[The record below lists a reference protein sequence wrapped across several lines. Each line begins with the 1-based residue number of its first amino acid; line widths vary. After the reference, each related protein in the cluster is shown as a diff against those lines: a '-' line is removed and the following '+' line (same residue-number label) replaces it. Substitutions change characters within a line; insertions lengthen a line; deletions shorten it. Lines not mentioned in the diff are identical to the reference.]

1 MRILYHHRTRA
12 TDAQRVH
19 ILEIVRAFRAAGHEV
34 RIASLVD
41 TEAAPAAPAETGEAG
56 WKAWVRRVPL
66 SAEIVQLGYNLVALP
81 WLLWTILSWR
91 PAFVYERHAIYN
103 FAGVLAARLTGR
115 PLILEVNSP
124 LALEHAE
131 DGTLTA
137 PGFAGRCERLVF
149 RLASKI
155 LVVSGPLKR
164 ILAAE
169 GVSAGKIVVMP
180 NGVDLAAFGE
190 ARDATAL
197 RERLG
202 LAGATAIGFVGW
214 FRPWHGLEMLVEA
227 FAHADLQRKG
237 AKLLLIG
244 DGPATP
250 ALRKQAAALGLDDS
264 VVFAGAV
271 PHEAIPDYLALVDIA
286 AQPAANDYC
295 CPMKV
300 IEYMAMAKPIV
311 APRQENITELLA
323 DDAEVVTFAPGDMA
337 GLAAALDR
345 LVGSRAER
353 DRLGQAARAAIDARG
368 LLWSENAAR
377 VVNLAT
383 QAGGLA
389 TSPL

>member
-41 TEAAPAAPAETGEAG
+41 TEAAPAAPAETGEAA
-56 WKAWVRRVPL
+56 WKGWVRRVPF
-66 SAEIVQLGYNLVALP
+66 SAEIIQLGYNLVALP
-81 WLLWTILSWR
+81 WLLWTILAWK
-91 PAFVYERHAIYN
+91 PAFVYERHAIFN
-103 FAGVLAARLTGR
+103 FAGVLAAKLTGR

-124 LALEHAE
+124 LALEHGE
-131 DGTLTA
+131 EGTVTA
-137 PGFAGRCERLVF
+137 PGFARWCERRVF
-149 RLASKI
+149 RLASTI

-164 ILAAE
+164 ILIGE
-169 GVSAGKIVVMP
+169 GVAPGKIVVMP
-180 NGVDLAAFGE
+180 NGVDLAAFGA

-197 RERLG
+197 RAGLG
-202 LAGATAIGFVGW
+202 LGDATVIGFVGW

-227 FAHADLQRKG
+227 FARAELRSKG

-250 ALRKQAAALGLDDS
+250 ALRRQVAALGLDGA

-271 PHEAIPDYLALVDIA
+271 DHARIPDYLALVDIA
-286 AQPAANDYC
+286 AQPAANAYC

-311 APRQENITELLA
+311 APDQENITELLA
-323 DDAEVVTFAPGDMA
+323 DGREALTFAPGDMTALSNALARLA
-337 GLAAALDR
+337 G
-345 LVGSRAER
+345 SKAER
-353 DRLGQAARAAIDARG
+353 ERIGAAARAAIDSRG
-368 LLWSENAAR
+368 LLWSANAER
-377 VVNLAT
+377 VV
-383 QAGGLA
+383 GLA
-389 TSPL
+389 TN

>member
-56 WKAWVRRVPL
+56 WKEWVRRIPF
-66 SAEIVQLGYNLVALP
+66 SAEIVQLGYNLIALP
-81 WLLWTILSWR
+81 WLLWIVLTWK
-91 PAFVYERHAIYN
+91 PAFLYERHAIFN
-103 FAGVLAARLTGR
+103 FAGVLAAKLTGR

-124 LALEHAE
+124 LALEHHE

-137 PGFAGRCERLVF
+137 PGFAGWCEGLVF
-149 RLASKI
+149 RMASTI

-164 ILAAE
+164 ILVEE
-169 GVSAGKIVVMP
+169 GVPAAKIVVMP
-180 NGVDLAAFGE
+180 NGVDLAAFG
-190 ARDATAL
+190 AAPDATAL
-197 RERLG
+197 RDSLG
-202 LAGATAIGFVGW
+202 LGHATVIGFVGW

-227 FAHADLQRKG
+227 FAHAELQWKG

-244 DGPATP
+244 DGPAMP
-250 ALRKQAAALGLDDS
+250 ALRKQVDALGLHDA

-271 PHEAIPDYLALVDIA
+271 PHEAIPNYLALVDIA
-286 AQPAANDYC
+286 AQPAANAYC

-311 APRQENITELLA
+311 APAQDNITELLA
-323 DDAEVVTFAPGDMA
+323 EGREVATFAPGDMA
-337 GLAAALDR
+337 GLAAALAK
-345 LVGSRAER
+345 LVGSADERA
-353 DRLGQAARAAIDARG
+353 RLGGAARAAIDSRG
-368 LLWSENAAR
+368 LLWSANAER
-377 VVNLAT
+377 VV
-383 QAGGLA
+383 GLSA
-389 TSPL
+389 K